1 MQKKLK
7 IQPGI
12 EEFTPENINPN
23 SDLLGMIA
31 LVIAFML
38 FVLLLP

>member
-7 IQPGI
+7 IQSGI

-31 LVIAFML
+31 LVITFML
-38 FVLLLP
+38 FLLILS

>member
-23 SDLLGMIA
+23 SNLLGMIA
-31 LVIAFML
+31 LVITFMF

>member
-1 MQKKLK
+1 MRNKLK
-7 IQPGI
+7 IQLGI

-31 LVIAFML
+31 LVIAFMF